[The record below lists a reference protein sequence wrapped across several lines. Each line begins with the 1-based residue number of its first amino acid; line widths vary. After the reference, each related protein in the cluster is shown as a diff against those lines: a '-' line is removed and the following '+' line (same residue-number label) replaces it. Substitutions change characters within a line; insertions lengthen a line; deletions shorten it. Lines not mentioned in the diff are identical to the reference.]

1 MSNYTSAEITIAT
14 KEPVDNTFVLE
25 WFKNL
30 PKEETLAI
38 ESIQLSNNKT
48 HINMYYY
55 PAYSFDIDEMLA
67 RMSKEF
73 PNTFVTIGHMY
84 SNMNPFTKEYL
95 VVFKDGKIIID
106 KVYPHAVLD
115 ENNPW
120 DEYGIFNY
128 DEEKSEIAI
137 QKLNQAKAKWFT
149 TFDST
154 IRETEPVQIVWSPER
169 EVHEETV
176 KTVVKYSEPK
186 FEDTE
191 IENGRVLDISDDDLP
206 W

>member
-1 MSNYTSAEITIAT
+1 MSNYTSAEITITT
-14 KEPVDNTFVLE
+14 KEPVDNTFILE

-30 PKEETLAI
+30 PKKETSAI
-38 ESIQLSNNKT
+38 ESIQLSNDKT
-48 HINMYYY
+48 HIDIYYY
-55 PAYSFDIDEMLA
+55 PTYSFDIDEMLA

-84 SNMNPFTKEYL
+84 SNMDPFTKEYL
-95 VVFKDGKIIID
+95 VVFKDGEIIVDEI
-106 KVYPHAVLD
+106 YPHAVID
-115 ENNPW
+115 ENDPF

-137 QKLNQAKAKWFT
+137 QKLNRAKAKWFT

-169 EVHEETV
+169 EVREDTI

-191 IENGRVLDISDDDLP
+191 VENGKVLDISDDDLP

>member
-1 MSNYTSAEITIAT
+1 MSNYTSAEITIST
-14 KEPVDNTFVLE
+14 KEPVDNTFVLD

-30 PKEETLAI
+30 PKEKTLAI
-38 ESIQLSNNKT
+38 ESIQLSNDKT
-48 HINMYYY
+48 HVDMYYY
-55 PAYSFDIDEMLA
+55 PAYSFDIDSMLA
-67 RMSKEF
+67 KMSEEF

-84 SNMNPFTKEYL
+84 SNMDPFTKEYL
-95 VVFKDGKIIID
+95 VVFKNGEIMVDE
-106 KVYPHAVLD
+106 VYPHAVLD

-137 QKLNQAKAKWFT
+137 QKLNQAKDKWFT

-154 IRETEPVQIVWSPER
+154 IRETEPLQIVWSPER
-169 EVHEETV
+169 EVREETI

-186 FEDTE
+186 FQDTE
-191 IENGRVLDISDDDLP
+191 VENGRVLDISDDDLP

>member
-14 KEPVDNTFVLE
+14 QEPVDNTFILD
-25 WFKNL
+25 WLKNL

-38 ESIQLSNNKT
+38 ESIQLSNEKT
-48 HINMYYY
+48 HIDMHYY

-67 RMSKEF
+67 TMSKEF

-84 SNMNPFTKEYL
+84 SNLDPFTKEYL
-95 VVFKDGKIIID
+95 VVFKDGEIIVD
-106 KVYPHAVLD
+106 EVYPHAVLD

-137 QKLNQAKAKWFT
+137 QKLNQAKTKWFT

-154 IRETEPVQIVWSPER
+154 IRETEHVQIVWTPER
-169 EVHEETV
+169 EVREETV

-191 IENGRVLDISDDDLP
+191 IENGKVLDISDNDLP